1 MQPLTN
7 SDTLH
12 MTQKLLKMSLKEYR
26 EFKDHN
32 NALLLHSFVCYN
44 DENYNNL
51 SKIII
56 DRNFDLNHQD
66 KLGYTALHAAISNQ
80 NEPVIKMLLD
90 ANVNVNTVNINSYT
104 PLMSAVQFQ
113 LPDIV
118 KLLIDKGVDTTVKNK
133 NGNIALEL
141 IFHDNINEKSLKC
154 SELLFHNSGLK
165 PLNKLESGWTQM
177 GMD

>member
-1 MQPLTN
+1 MKSFT
-7 SDTLH
+7 SADTFN
-12 MTQKLLKMSLKEYR
+12 MKKKLLKMSIEEYR
-26 EFKDHN
+26 NYKDHN

-44 DENYNNL
+44 DENYNQL

-66 KLGYTALHAAISNQ
+66 KLGYTALHAAISNNNDIIVKQ
-80 NEPVIKMLLD
+80 LLD
-90 ANVNVNTVNINSYT
+90 ANANVNTVNINSFT
-104 PLMSAVQFQ
+104 PLMTAVEFK
-113 LPDIV
+113 LPTIV

-141 IFHDNINEKSLKC
+141 IFRDDVDEKSLKC

-165 PLNKLESGWTQM
+165 PINKLPSGWIEM

>member
-1 MQPLTN
+1 MQPLTT
-7 SDTLH
+7 SDTFN
-12 MTQKLLKMSLKEYR
+12 MTQKLLKMTLKEYR

-32 NALLLHSFVCYN
+32 NATLLHSFVCCN

-56 DRNFDLNHQD
+56 DRNLDLNHQD

-80 NEPVIKMLLD
+80 NESVIKMLLD
-90 ANVNVNTVNINSYT
+90 TNVNVNTVNINSYT
-104 PLMSAVQFQ
+104 PLMTAVEFK
-113 LPDIV
+113 LPNIV

-133 NGNIALEL
+133 NGNVALEL
-141 IFHDNINEKSLKC
+141 IFHDDIDENSLKC

-165 PLNKLESGWTQM
+165 PINKLESGWTQM